1 MYLHHHHLL
10 SLWSVSVIRLK
21 LHKIKTNKRFLIQ
34 SAGGWN
40 YSRKSETVGWRPL
53 STQWILG
60 QFSEWK
66 QCIIL
71 GGKDLVSKSQIL
83 AYYELVLK
91 DFLATGRV
99 KIYSQCEY
107 VGDNKFKSLLENGL
121 EYEITVRKKTVDSTY
136 MDCRVPSITK
146 PKFEIAPEIT
156 IVPIN
161 GLIDIRS
168 PWEKYVVL
176 GAGKTG
182 IDAILFLLNQNVEA
196 DKIVWIMPND
206 AWFMNRDIL
215 EPSMLHATIF
225 DILNTLIR

>member
-1 MYLHHHHLL
+1 MTISLAYDQL
-10 SLWSVSVIRLK
+10 SNQNCIS
-21 LHKIKTNKRFLIQ
+21 
-34 SAGGWN
+34 G
-40 YSRKSETVGWRPL
+40 TVGWIACSERTNYLYFIKHFHNVPIVFKS
-53 STQWILG
+53 STVWFLG
-60 QFSEWK
+60 QFAECK

-121 EYEITVRKKTVDSTY
+121 EYEITARKKTVDSTY
-136 MDCRVPSITK
+136 MDVRVPSITK
-146 PKFEIAPEIT
+146 PKFEVAPEIT

-182 IDAILFLLNQNVEA
+182 IDAILFLLHQNVEV
-196 DKIVWIMPND
+196 DKIIWIMPND
-206 AWFMNRDIL
+206 AWLMNRDIL
-215 EPSMLHATIF
+215 EPSKLHATVF

>member
-1 MYLHHHHLL
+1 MPFFF
-10 SLWSVSVIRLK
+10 K
-21 LHKIKTNKRFLIQ
+21 
-34 SAGGWN
+34 
-40 YSRKSETVGWRPL
+40 L
-53 STQWILG
+53 STVRLFG
-60 QFSEWK
+60 KFAECK

-136 MDCRVPSITK
+136 MDVRVPSITK
-146 PKFEIAPEIT
+146 PKFEVAPEIT

-182 IDAILFLLNQNVEA
+182 IDAILFLLHQNVEV

-206 AWFMNRDIL
+206 AWLMNRDIL
-215 EPSMLHATIF
+215 EPSKLHATVF

>member
-1 MYLHHHHLL
+1 M
-10 SLWSVSVIRLK
+10 
-21 LHKIKTNKRFLIQ
+21 
-34 SAGGWN
+34 
-40 YSRKSETVGWRPL
+40 
-53 STQWILG
+53 
-60 QFSEWK
+60 
-66 QCIIL
+66 
-71 GGKDLVSKSQIL
+71 
-83 AYYELVLK
+83 LK

-107 VGDNKFKSLLENGL
+107 VGDNMFKSLLENGL

-136 MDCRVPSITK
+136 MDVRVPSITK